1 MPPKKTTGT
10 KHAVSKPKGVVA
22 TQKKQFT
29 SKKATLASKGQGTAA
44 CESVFSFFVL
54 LASNKSLLY
63 LEVIGQVISYLFFVS
78 FVSSLIFNLVSY
90 T

>member
-22 TQKKQFT
+22 QKKQFT

-44 CESVFSFFVL
+44 CESVFSFYVL

-63 LEVIGQVISYLFFVS
+63 LE
-78 FVSSLIFNLVSY
+78 LID
-90 T
+90 